1 MIVLNGKHF
10 LCKKTFQVVFHFLC
24 WNFSSFPTT
33 VIWTLIFGSRG
44 TFHEKKVFEIHV
56 FFHFRKLGQTSAEI
70 WCKNSEKVVR
80 TALYVPGETYQ
91 ERNFLWKKI
100 LIHFWRPG
108 WSFPGLLRKFF
119 DMIFKSEL
127 QVPKRNFFEK
137 LSYGRKF
144 KHLHSQT

>member
-1 MIVLNGKHF
+1 MESIFFV
-10 LCKKTFQVVFHFLC
+10 KKLFKLYFTFYAETFQVFPPRLSELYFLGPEELSMRKR
-24 WNFSSFPTT
+24 FLKYMF
-33 VIWTLIFGSRG
+33 
-44 TFHEKKVFEIHV
+44 
-56 FFHFRKLGQTSAEI
+56 FFHFRKLGETSAEI
-70 WCKNSEKVVR
+70 WCENSEKVVR

-108 WSFPGLLRKFF
+108 WSFLGLLRKFF